1 VKADSGHTDW
11 VDGRVHQSGFTAT
24 FPPGSTFRVTVNGVE
39 VDGDW
44 NNQREAMSATVP
56 TMAAVTAR
64 SYHPGLV
71 NAAMMDGSVRGI
83 STDITQ
89 EMWRALATRSSG
101 EVDATAP

>member
-1 VKADSGHTDW
+1 MAEGVVAGFGAEVFATAG
-11 VDGRVHQSGFTAT
+11 DGGGGGEGGLGVEVGAL
-24 FPPGSTFRVTVNGVE
+24 GVE

-44 NNQREAMSATVP
+44 NNQREAMSASVP

-71 NAAMMDGSVRGI
+71 NAAMMDGSVRGF

-89 EMWRALATRSSG
+89 ETWRAMATRSGG